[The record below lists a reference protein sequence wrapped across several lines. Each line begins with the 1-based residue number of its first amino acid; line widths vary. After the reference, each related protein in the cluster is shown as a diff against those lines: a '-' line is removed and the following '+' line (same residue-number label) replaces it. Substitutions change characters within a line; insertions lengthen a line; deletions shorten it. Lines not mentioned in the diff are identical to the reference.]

1 VLPYR
6 SATQSG
12 ISSVS
17 YHFEVPMIVTAV
29 GGLTETIGERGTG
42 IVAEEVSPEAIRR
55 EIENYFSDGCIR
67 KYCVEHIREE
77 KKRLSWAKFADD
89 LLDFAETIKRTKI

>member
-1 VLPYR
+1 
-6 SATQSG
+6 
-12 ISSVS
+12 
-17 YHFEVPMIVTAV
+17 MIVTAV

-55 EIENYFSDGCIR
+55 EIENYFSDELVR

-77 KKRLSWAKFADD
+77 KKRLSWTKFASD
-89 LLDFAETIKRTKI
+89 LLDFAGTIKK